1 MSAEN
6 GLTRDQNFWRAK
18 ILTSSFLAYAAFYL
32 VRKVFGICKTSMALP
47 IEEGG
52 FGFDYNDLANIWA
65 LYLLAYMLGQFINSF
80 IGRKWGPRVLLL
92 GGLGQSIAIN
102 IVFGY
107 TNSYYTF
114 MVFMFFNG
122 LVQAAGWPGSV
133 GAVSEWLRAKER
145 GTIMGIWSTS
155 YVIGNIT
162 VKLVGGFLL
171 GHYSVKYGAEYG
183 IRYSFLGCTLL
194 AFAIWWVIYF
204 WQRNRPEDVGLEP
217 IVTDADRQGKSVKA
231 SNEVDISIKE
241 YMVLLSHPV
250 VLMMGTSY
258 FCIKFLRYALDSWLP
273 TFLSL
278 KGMGVDNAAYYSS
291 IFDWTG
297 LAGAVV
303 AGLAM
308 DRLFKGRW
316 EIICLLMGF
325 GLILGYLA
333 VLQWGAN
340 PIMLAVCFGL
350 VGFMLYGPDTLLC
363 GAGTIVVAGERNA
376 IALAGLVNGIGSIGP
391 VIQEKVIGWLLTD
404 QPPEVAIRNSNLLGL
419 SMSVLYVF
427 LMIIICI
434 MISIRLKTHNKPK
447 TK

>member
-1 MSAEN
+1 M
-6 GLTRDQNFWRAK
+6 
-18 ILTSSFLAYAAFYL
+18 
-32 VRKVFGICKTSMALP
+32 
-47 IEEGG
+47 
-52 FGFDYNDLANIWA
+52 
-65 LYLLAYMLGQFINSF
+65 
-80 IGRKWGPRVLLL
+80 
-92 GGLGQSIAIN
+92 
-102 IVFGY
+102 
-107 TNSYYTF
+107 
-114 MVFMFFNG
+114 
-122 LVQAAGWPGSV
+122 
-133 GAVSEWLRAKER
+133 
-145 GTIMGIWSTS
+145 
-155 YVIGNIT
+155 
-162 VKLVGGFLL
+162 
-171 GHYSVKYGAEYG
+171 
-183 IRYSFLGCTLL
+183 
-194 AFAIWWVIYF
+194 
-204 WQRNRPEDVGLEP
+204 
-217 IVTDADRQGKSVKA
+217 TDADRQGKSVKA

-427 LMIIICI
+427 LMAIICI